1 MTPTPQ
7 QLTSTSKF
15 LSLVLRHK
23 PSTIGLELDAA
34 GWASVDELLAKA
46 ASAHHTLSRALL
58 EKVVET
64 SDKKRFAFSEDGL
77 RIRANQGHSV
87 DVELGLPPVAPP
99 ARLYH
104 GTASRFLDA
113 ILAEGLSKRQRH
125 HVHLSESRET
135 ATAVG
140 GRYGQP
146 VLLAV
151 DSQRMAAEGYLF
163 FRSDNNV
170 WLIDHV
176 PPVYLRVVE
185 AGSLG

>member
-1 MTPTPQ
+1 MAQ
-7 QLTSTSKF
+7 QLTSASKF

-34 GWASVDELLAKA
+34 GWANIDELLAKSTLA
-46 ASAHHTLSRALL
+46 KHALSRAML
-58 EKVVET
+58 EEIVQT
-64 SDKKRFAFSEDGL
+64 SDKKRFAISDDGL

-104 GTASRFLDA
+104 GTATRFLDA

-135 ATAVG
+135 ATTVG

-151 DSQRMAAEGYLF
+151 DSLRMSAEGYQF
-163 FRSDNNV
+163 FRSENNV
-170 WLIDHV
+170 WLTDHV
-176 PPVYLRVVE
+176 PAVYLRVVE
-185 AGSLG
+185 AGSLE

>member
-1 MTPTPQ
+1 MTPQ

-23 PSTIGLELDAA
+23 PSTIGLSLDAA
-34 GWASVDELLAKA
+34 GWANVDELLARA
-46 ASAHHTLSRALL
+46 AAANHSLSRALL

-87 DVELGLPPVAPP
+87 DVELGLPPLAPP

-113 ILAEGLSKRQRH
+113 ILAEGLAKRQRH
-125 HVHLSESRET
+125 HVHLSESTET

-140 GRYGQP
+140 RRYGEL

-151 DSQRMAAEGYLF
+151 DAQRMSAEGFLF
-163 FRSDNNV
+163 FRSENNV
-170 WLIDHV
+170 WLTDHV
-176 PPVYLRVVE
+176 PPVYLSIID
-185 AGSLG
+185 AGSLE

>member
-1 MTPTPQ
+1 MTPQ
-7 QLTSTSKF
+7 QLTTASKF

-34 GWASVDELLAKA
+34 GWAKVDELLAKA
-46 ASAHHTLSRALL
+46 ASAGHVLSRALL
-58 EKVVET
+58 EELVAS

-125 HVHLSESRET
+125 HVHLSESSET

-146 VLLAV
+146 VLLVV
-151 DSQRMAAEGYLF
+151 DSGRMSAEGYLF

-170 WLIDHV
+170 WLTDHV
-176 PPVYLRVVE
+176 PPVYLSVVE